1 MSKSLTKYTKTFSI
15 DPHKVDIHELAELT
29 PVMLDKQYEALV
41 ASIKELGQLEPAKFY
56 RGKLIDGRHRLKA
69 CKQLNLNL
77 NYINLE
83 ANMSIEDVKETV
95 LGLETRRH
103 QSITQKS
110 LMAYNE
116 LLQNKKMGVK
126 STQGEIAK
134 KHGVT
139 RQDIGRAKKLNELA
153 SPDLIS
159 MLFNGEKI
167 EINNRMTDNMRT
179 IILYLE
185 EVQKEIVEKSK
196 TSDKKLD
203 MTDEENAYINELLDN
218 LMDNHGNMFIQAL
231 GQRALSRVSKE

>member
-15 DPHKVDIHELAELT
+15 DPHTVDIHELAELT

-56 RGKLIDGRHRLKA
+56 RGKLIDGRHRVKA
-69 CKQLNLNL
+69 CKELKLNL

-116 LLQNKKMGVK
+116 LAQNKKMGIK
-126 STQGEIAK
+126 STQGEIAA
-134 KHGVT
+134 KHGIT

-153 SPDLIS
+153 TSDLIN
-159 MLFNGEKI
+159 MLFNGEKV
-167 EINNRMTDNMRT
+167 EINNRMTDNMRV
-179 IILYLE
+179 IIVYLE
-185 EVQKEIVEKSK
+185 NAQKELVEKSR
-196 TSDKKLD
+196 TSDKTLD

-231 GQRALSRVSKE
+231 GQRALNRVLKD